1 MPDPAIGAFVDRV
14 VQLQQPHSDLL
25 LDPPGHVDGAFP
37 LSILCDDKGCRQQ
50 VAVDGK

>member
-1 MPDPAIGAFVDRV
+1 MRPLVPFLDRV

-25 LDPPGHVDGAFP
+25 LDPQGYVHGAFP
-37 LSILCDDKGCRQQ
+37 LSILCDDKGCHQQ